1 VGVVGGKCFKSK
13 RNRVWGGEKIKFHK
27 KKNRDQGK
35 KKHWEGGREKI
46 KLQRKTEIRAEE
58 KG

>member
-1 VGVVGGKCFKSK
+1 VGRRENKVP
-13 RNRVWGGEKIKFHK
+13 I

-46 KLQRKTEIRAEE
+46 KLQRKTEIRAEK